1 MCKLIPFNEQIVV
14 HQGLEGQHRRPLMC
28 ILELPWSRASESS
41 NANWPW
47 FRRWAHQIIASN
59 YSTINSYHNS
69 HLHLWRSWQI
79 CCEYWASSLKL
90 SPTGADEKIKKTHTV
105 WANEP
110 KLSQFTA
117 KWKPTRNLSQLTL
130 TLTQEL
136 ITMGINRALKS
147 KLCFKPWR
155 KTTLKIDVRV
165 LKPSCSK
172 IAPNQASKSGI
183 RTWYSGSF
191 PQENLVLNPITVH
204 W

>member
-1 MCKLIPFNEQIVV
+1 MCTLLPFKEQIIVQ
-14 HQGLEGQHRRPLMC
+14 QGSEGQHRRQHMC
-28 ILELPWSRASESS
+28 ILESPWSRASESS

-47 FRRWAHQIIASN
+47 FRRWAHQVIALLIVITIHAYICDGLDKYVANTGPPVSN
-59 YSTINSYHNS
+59 FRPLGQT
-69 HLHLWRSWQI
+69 
-79 CCEYWASSLKL
+79 K
-90 SPTGADEKIKKTHTV
+90 KIKKTHTV

-110 KLSQFTA
+110 KLSQFSA

-155 KTTLKIDVRV
+155 KTHLWKLRYESSSPVARKLHLI
-165 LKPSCSK
+165 KP
-172 IAPNQASKSGI
+172 SKSGI
-183 RTWYSGSF
+183 RNWYSGSF